1 MEAAGDQQ
9 LLCSSYILAANV
21 FFVPVNTFPNTKKG
35 LN

>member
-1 MEAAGDQQ
+1 MEAAGDQL